1 MLHFGGIFFSISPDA
16 VLGSVCLQQAGGNV
30 TPPHGSVVAP
40 VAQPKTGAESLKAL
54 QRSLVSTG
62 GETALGLG
70 SASWLVWVGLVD
82 VWSLYQLFRETS
94 GDGDL
99 TTS

>member
-1 MLHFGGIFFSISPDA
+1 MSISPDE
-16 VLGSVCLQQAGGNV
+16 VLGSVCLQQAGGSV

-54 QRSLVSTG
+54 QRGLVSTV
-62 GETALGLG
+62 TALGLG
-70 SASWLVWVGLVD
+70 SVSWLGWVGLVD

-99 TTS
+99 TMS